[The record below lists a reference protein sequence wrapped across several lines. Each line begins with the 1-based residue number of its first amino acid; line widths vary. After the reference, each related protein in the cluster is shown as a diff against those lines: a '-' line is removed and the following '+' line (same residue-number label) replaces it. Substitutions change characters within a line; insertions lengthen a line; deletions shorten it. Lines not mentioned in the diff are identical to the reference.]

1 MILIV
6 FYSNLLIAQ
15 GGNENNNVNQNSVP
29 ASVNTTTFTNGNS
42 NTIEGFTNFADSV
55 VILNED
61 LQEVNDLKD
70 KSSGKSK
77 NKTKQRTKAPAEFK
91 KESEEDANVE
101 LKSFQE
107 FKTIQNSIRTQDSQR
122 SPTLEQQL
130 KVDQLVREMKST
142 DSTSFNY
149 HLTKFI
155 AGNYNTENSYHINQA
170 FSQNPNDKDVLKQI
184 TALSVIEADSAK
196 TLNLLEL
203 QVQNNHLDQNF
214 IDYGSDL
221 LMSVP
226 NNSTLITHSFDD
238 TYGSL
243 YNQLKFNQRKDVKV
257 INLDFCQSETYRN
270 NMNKLGYQ
278 VPKQEMVDTQYLS
291 DFIYL
296 NRIRALALSLTL
308 PKSYFM
314 PLQSDL
320 IINGLVLLF
329 SPNLTTGENVD
340 LWEKLLSK
348 KIIIG
353 KTDLAKKLSLNYLPM
368 LIELRNQYVV
378 NNQMEKVRE
387 VDRIMDEIGK
397 RTGKSIQVK
406 ELQKNN

>member
-1 MILIV
+1 MFSFI
-6 FYSNLLIAQ
+6 FCSNLLIAQ

-29 ASVNTTTFTNGNS
+29 ASVNTTNFTNGNS
-42 NTIEGFTNFADSV
+42 ITIEGFTNFVDSV

-61 LQEVNDLKD
+61 LQEVYDLKD
-70 KSSGKSK
+70 KSSRKLK
-77 NKTKQRTKAPAEFK
+77 NKSNEPAKASAELK
-91 KESEEDANVE
+91 KESEDDANFE

-107 FKTIQNSIRTQDSQR
+107 FKKIQNTVRTQDNQR
-122 SPTLEQQL
+122 SPTPEQQM
-130 KVDQLVREMKST
+130 KVDQLVREMKSS
-142 DSTSFNY
+142 DSTSINY
-149 HLTKFI
+149 HLTKFTT
-155 AGNYNTENSYHINQA
+155 GNYNTENGYHINQA

-196 TLNLLEL
+196 TLNFLEL

-221 LMSVP
+221 LMSMP
-226 NNSTLITHSFDD
+226 TNSTLITHSFDD

-257 INLDFCQSETYRN
+257 INLDFCQSETYRHN
-270 NMNKLGYQ
+270 LNKLGYQ
-278 VPKQEMVDTQYLS
+278 VPKQEMVDTQFLS

-296 NRIRALALSLTL
+296 NRNRTLALSLTL
-308 PKSYFM
+308 PKNYFM
-314 PLQSDL
+314 LLQSDL

-329 SPNLTTGENVD
+329 SPNLTIGENID
-340 LWEKLLSK
+340 LWEKQLSK
-348 KIIIG
+348 KVITG

-368 LIELRNQYVV
+368 LVELRNQYSV

-406 ELQKNN
+406 DLQKKN